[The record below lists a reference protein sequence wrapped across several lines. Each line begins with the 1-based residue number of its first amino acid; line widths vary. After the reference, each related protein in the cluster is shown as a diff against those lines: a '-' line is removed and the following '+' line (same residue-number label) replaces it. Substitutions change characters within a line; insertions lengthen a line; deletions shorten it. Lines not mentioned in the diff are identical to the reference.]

1 MLRGAGPVTV
11 LEQEPAV
18 AAHQSGHNSGVV
30 HSGVYYAPGS
40 LRARCCIEGALA
52 LRELCSEHGLPLP
65 ERTKLIVA
73 TRPSELARLEE
84 IRRRGTANGVEGLQL
99 IGPGEIAALEPHA
112 AGLRALVVPRVGV
125 VDFAAVTRALAA
137 GVTAAGGEVR
147 TGVRA
152 LGVEAHPGGVRVST
166 SGGEVRAG
174 AAVLCAGLWSD
185 RLARACGVDTGV
197 RVVPFRG
204 AYWRLRPGREQLVR
218 GLIYPV
224 PDPALPFLGVHA
236 TRRADGAVWLGPSAV
251 LALSRRGYRR
261 GAVDGADLRALA
273 TDAAVWRLC
282 ARHWRA
288 GASGLLLDRSHR
300 LLARALR
307 RLLPAVAAGD
317 LVPGPSGVRAQAV
330 DGRGRLVDDFVLVRR
345 GPVVVVANAPSPA
358 ATASLAVA
366 RLIADEVA
374 RVA

>member
-1 MLRGAGPVTV
+1 VTV

-40 LRARCCIEGALA
+40 LRARCCVEGAQA
-52 LRELCSEHGLPLP
+52 LRELCSEHRLPLV

-99 IGPGEIAALEPHA
+99 IGPGEITEFEPHA
-112 AGLRALVVPRVGV
+112 AGLRALMVPRVGV
-125 VDFAAVTRALAA
+125 VDFAEVTRALAA
-137 GVTAAGGEVR
+137 AVTGAGGEVR
-147 TGVRA
+147 TGMRA
-152 LGVEAHPGGVRVST
+152 LGVEPHPGGVRVST
-166 SGGEVRAG
+166 SAGEVRAG

-204 AYWRLRPGREQLVR
+204 AYWLLRPGREELVR

-251 LALSRRGYRR
+251 LALSRCGYRR

-273 TDAAVWRLC
+273 ADAAVWRLC

-288 GASGLLLDRSHR
+288 GASGLLLDRSRH

-330 DGRGRLVDDFVLVRR
+330 DGGGRLVDDFVLVRR
-345 GPVVVVANAPSPA
+345 GAVVVVANAPSPA

-366 RLIADEVA
+366 RLVADEVA
-374 RVA
+374 RV